1 MNAFEFA
8 RKLEKITP
16 EVIRKIAGESIVENN
31 KEVTDS
37 IKGQLWDG
45 KKGDGQ
51 NITPSYLDDPFFET
65 KEKAIAYRNWKNSI
79 TKNSNR
85 DPDTPNLF
93 INGYFY
99 DTLFVD
105 SGSFEVAS
113 NSFGNPIIEKYGR
126 ETFSIDSKRDDNKEV
141 FSNLR
146 KSFIQKLKALWQMN

>member
-16 EVIRKIAGESIVENN
+16 ELIKQFAGESIIENSN
-31 KEVTDS
+31 DVTHS

-65 KEKAIAYRNWKNSI
+65 REKAIAYRNWKNSI
-79 TKNSNR
+79 TKNSDR
-85 DPDTPNLF
+85 DQDTPNLF

-113 NSFGNPIIEKYGR
+113 DGFGNPIIEKYGA
-126 ETFSIDSKRDDNKEV
+126 ETFSIDAERDDNKETMN
-141 FSNLR
+141 NLR
-146 KSFIQKLKALWQMN
+146 KSFIKKLKAL